1 MYGIK
6 NLQKFINLME
16 TIVYVRNV
24 CAHGGVLFDLKLPKS
39 ISAIPDINFNS
50 QNRCSLDDSIKV
62 VLFFLGKISENRK
75 IEIEDQLDNLFSK
88 HYHNEIVKDIIEKEI
103 GYKKIGN

>member
-1 MYGIK
+1 
-6 NLQKFINLME
+6 ME

-62 VLFFLGKISENRK
+62 VLFILSKISDNRK
-75 IEIEDQLDNLFSK
+75 NDIEKQLDDLFLK
-88 HYHNEIVKDIIEKEI
+88 HFDNEIIKDIIEREI
-103 GYKKIGN
+103 GYKKIGK

>member
-1 MYGIK
+1 
-6 NLQKFINLME
+6 ME

-62 VLFFLGKISENRK
+62 VLFILGKISENRK
-75 IEIEDQLDNLFSK
+75 EDVQNQLDNLFSK
-88 HYHNEIVKDIIEKEI
+88 HFDNETVKNVIEQQI
-103 GYKKIGN
+103 GYKKIG